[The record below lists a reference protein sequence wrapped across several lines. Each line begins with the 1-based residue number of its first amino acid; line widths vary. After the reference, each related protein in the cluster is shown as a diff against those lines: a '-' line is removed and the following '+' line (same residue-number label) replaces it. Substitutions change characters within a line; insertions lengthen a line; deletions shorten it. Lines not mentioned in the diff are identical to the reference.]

1 MIAQGL
7 ALKSPERVRG
17 LVLCDTAAKIGTY
30 DAWDERIEAIR
41 SGGLKAIADGIDLL
55 PEFRSM
61 LIERVRL
68 T

>member
-1 MIAQGL
+1 VVGQNPVGQT
-7 ALKSPERVRG
+7 S
-17 LVLCDTAAKIGTY
+17 
-30 DAWDERIEAIR
+30 
-41 SGGLKAIADGIDLL
+41 DLL